1 MFTPSSDS
9 SLGIDLMPNVDDGYA
24 PLHTEDDED
33 GIDIG
38 FHRIPLNN
46 TKKEDENA
54 NENIE
59 DFKAHEEKGEEKKD
73 NKEFNFW

>member
-1 MFTPSSDS
+1 
-9 SLGIDLMPNVDDGYA
+9 MPPEDDENSNEAPGYP
-24 PLHTEDDED
+24 PLHPDDDED

-54 NENIE
+54 NENIL
-59 DFKAHEEKGEEKKD
+59 FLFFLFFVIFSLYR
-73 NKEFNFW
+73 NITIVYIRR

>member
-1 MFTPSSDS
+1 
-9 SLGIDLMPNVDDGYA
+9 LGIDLTPNVD
-24 PLHTEDDED
+24 DDED

-59 DFKAHEEKGEEKKD
+59 DFQAHDIYELASCYRKILAS
-73 NKEFNFW
+73 